1 MTDIKIIRVD
11 FRLIHGQV
19 IAKWLKQ
26 TTANKILVVD
36 DELSKDSFMSQ
47 IYVMAAPVGIEV
59 IVDSVSDA
67 INNLQKNKYE
77 DGRLFVLFKN
87 IESIYRAFKNGF
99 PIKEVQI
106 GGLGAGPKTKLVYG
120 PIAMNE
126 EDVKMLKE
134 MHDLGV
140 HIYLH
145 QVPDDPSMEFSKIL
159 EKKIFNI

>member
-1 MTDIKIIRVD
+1 MADIQIIRVD

-19 IAKWLKQ
+19 VAKWIKQ

-36 DELSKDSFMSQ
+36 DELSKDEFMSQ
-47 IYVMAAPVGIEV
+47 IYIMAAPVGIEV
-59 IVDSVSDA
+59 IVESVDNA
-67 INNLQKNKYE
+67 TNNLKENKY
-77 DGRLFVLFKN
+77 GNAKLFVLFKN
-87 IESIYRAFKNGF
+87 IKSVYKAFKAGF

-106 GGLGAGPKTKLVYG
+106 GGLGAGPDTKLVYG

-134 MHDLGV
+134 IHDLGI